1 MCYSLALIL
10 AAVIPTIANS
20 ADSQIFALLDKMEK
34 LVLSRGKSQDSRNS
48 RRKNCSR
55 SQSESKPKMISLLI
69 SSTFLR
75 KSYQVYAT
83 LQLEANETGKLEA
96 ELFPATDSLAARHL
110 IVRDRVT
117 SIKFLMD
124 TGTDV
129 DHFCL
134 KTRSYLH
141 YRVLYAANETIIP
154 TYKNYS
160 SLIWILSCF
169 SMPFHNQSWILSLLA
184 QIF

>member
-1 MCYSLALIL
+1 
-10 AAVIPTIANS
+10 
-20 ADSQIFALLDKMEK
+20 MEK
-34 LVLSRGKSQDSRNS
+34 LVLLRGKSQDSRNS
-48 RRKNCSR
+48 RHRNCSR
-55 SQSESKPKMISLLI
+55 SQSKSKPKMISLLI
-69 SSTFLR
+69 LSTFLR

-129 DHFCL
+129 DHFCV

-141 YRVLYAANETIIP
+141 YRILYAANETIIP
-154 TYKNYS
+154 MYEQKKLP

-169 SMPFHNQSWILSLLA
+169 SMPFHNRRRGYFHYWFRFSSMFQFAAWYTA
-184 QIF
+184 QAFNQR